1 MESIKLLG
9 HTCIGASHITSGKPC
24 QDNSESFSWEKGKLI
39 IVSDGHGSDKY
50 FRSDRGSEIAV
61 KVTKN
66 AIVSFV
72 ENFTA
77 TESLPTFKARGI
89 NGITDESSEDYTPY
103 DYDYEPVFRH
113 LFNYIVSE
121 WYRLI
126 TEDWTNN
133 PPTDEEYEKAD
144 SSKTGK
150 IKKYFNCQNPELAK
164 AYGCTLIAAVRTSD
178 YWFAF
183 QLGDGK
189 CIAFKEDGTWFEP
202 IPWDSR
208 CFLNQTTSLSG
219 QGSESFRYCI
229 GTNKIPA
236 LFIGSDGMDDSYPPI
251 SCLANWYK
259 LILKKINEH
268 NVEKV
273 QEMIEDFLPQ
283 LSKQGSKDDMSLR
296 FWVDNT
302 DISTLCKNIIQ
313 KDIIAKEE
321 QCANLER
328 EISKIDTDIFVIK
341 NSIETMSSL
350 KECNVS
356 FIDKTRNYLTSLM
369 DSINYL
375 KSQLT
380 QKETDYAEKNDIIRK
395 KEQEVLTQ
403 NDAITMEES
412 KLFHCEQIRQKK
424 QKELELLKK
433 DLEESMKQINYSAC
447 NENTD
452 CSQSF
457 QNQELNNCNSEP
469 IESKENNTDIPVI

>member
-1 MESIKLLG
+1 MENIKLLG

-24 QDNSESFSWEKGKLI
+24 QDNSECFSWDKGKLI

-72 ENFTA
+72 EHFTA
-77 TESLPTFKARGI
+77 IESLPTFKARGI
-89 NGITDESSEDYTPY
+89 SGIIDESSEDYTPY
-103 DYDYEPVFRH
+103 DYDYETVFRH
-113 LFNYIVSE
+113 LFDYIVSE

-126 TEDWTNN
+126 TEDWDNN

-144 SSKTGK
+144 SSKLGK
-150 IKKYFNCQNPELAK
+150 IKQYFNCQKPELAK
-164 AYGCTLIAAVRTSD
+164 AYGCTLIAAVRTPD

-259 LILKKINEH
+259 LILKKIDEH
-268 NVEKV
+268 DIDKV

-296 FWVDNT
+296 FWVDST
-302 DISTLCKNIIQ
+302 AISLLCRNIIQ
-313 KDIIAKEE
+313 KDIIEKEE
-321 QCANLER
+321 QCANIEL
-328 EISKIDTDIFVIK
+328 EISKIDTDIFVLK
-341 NSIETMSSL
+341 NSIETMTSL
-350 KECNVS
+350 KESNIS
-356 FIDKTRNYLTSLM
+356 YIDNTRNYLTSLM
-369 DSINYL
+369 DTINNL
-375 KSQLT
+375 KMQLT
-380 QKETDYAEKNDIIRK
+380 QKENDFTEKNDIISK

-403 NDAITMEES
+403 NDAISREKM
-412 KLFHCEQIRQKK
+412 KLSHSEQIREKK
-424 QKELELLKK
+424 QAELERLKT
-433 DLEESMKQINYSAC
+433 DLETSMKLMSFSSCTESVVN
-447 NENTD
+447 
-452 CSQSF
+452 SQSVK
-457 QNQELNNCNSEP
+457 NQEFHNRDSEP
-469 IESKENNTDIPVI
+469 LEPKENDTDAPVI